1 MTDPPPKMA
10 GNWAAMTQA
19 GSALT
24 GPVLL
29 GLLLD
34 WQFATLPWITLAG
47 VLLGLFGSIAI
58 LAMIT
63 SKPSASKPDAAK
75 PRPTDPPES

>member
-1 MTDPPPKMA
+1 MSDSPPKMA
-10 GNWAAMTQA
+10 GNWAAMSQA

-24 GPVLL
+24 GPVLV

-34 WQFATLPWITLAG
+34 WQFGTLPWITLAG
-47 VLLGLFGSIAI
+47 VVLGLVGS
-58 LAMIT
+58 LVLLMT
-63 SKPSASKPDAAK
+63 LTLPKSEPAK